1 MLRATLLDL
10 HPALNHVKRVRQIA
24 DYSTDDE
31 SQPCRLSIT
40 EPVTTSF
47 TNVYCISL

>member
-1 MLRATLLDL
+1 MLRANLLDL
-10 HPALNHVKRVRQIA
+10 YPALTHVKRVRQYCG
-24 DYSTDDE
+24 YSTDDE

-47 TNVYCISL
+47 TNFYCISL